1 MNKKPQPKLWNDT
14 WKNVKNI
21 VINYANRGIFNEILK
36 YVNFANKEVIEHDC
50 GTGRLSYLAYKQGAK
65 KVILVDFSDKALDLA
80 KKLSKGI
87 HSIEFW
93 KKNILEIKEKGVAD
107 IAFSSGVVEHFK
119 GKNMLK
125 AAVQSHKD
133 LIQNGGKVIIVV
145 PYSTKGNTKR
155 SKSLK
160 NIKRYGFQRPLS
172 EKEMLELFSEVGLEV
187 VVMKRFQFSY
197 SFNWLGN
204 ILNILNNRFQIY
216 LPLTFLDRWGVIV
229 GNRSKKS
236 SKVNDKLHVDR

>member
-1 MNKKPQPKLWNDT
+1 M
-14 WKNVKNI
+14 KNI

-36 YVNFANKEVIEHDC
+36 YVNFANKEVIELGC

-80 KKLSKGI
+80 KKLFKGI
-87 HSIEFW
+87 HSVEFW
-93 KKNILEIKEKGVAD
+93 KKNILEIEEKEVAD

-125 AAVQSHKD
+125 AAVQAHKD
-133 LIQNGGKVIIVV
+133 SVRNGGKVIIVV
-145 PYSTKGNTKR
+145 PYSTKGNIKR

-197 SFNWLGN
+197 SFAWLAT

-216 LPLTFLDRWGVIV
+216 LPLTFLDKWGVIV
-229 GNRSKKS
+229 GNRSKGIFKS
-236 SKVNDKLHVDR
+236 R

>member
-1 MNKKPQPKLWNDT
+1 M
-14 WKNVKNI
+14 
-21 VINYANRGIFNEILK
+21 
-36 YVNFANKEVIEHDC
+36 
-50 GTGRLSYLAYKQGAK
+50 
-65 KVILVDFSDKALDLA
+65 A
-80 KKLSKGI
+80 KKLFKGI

-93 KKNILEIKEKGVAD
+93 KKNILEIEEKEVAD

-133 LIQNGGKVIIVV
+133 LIRDGGKVIIVV

-172 EKEMLELFSEVGLEV
+172 EKEMFELFSEVGLEV

-204 ILNILNNRFQIY
+204 ILSTLSNRFHMY

-229 GNRSKKS
+229 GNRSKKY